1 MGAAREA
8 LWGYFRGRCDNSI
21 VGMITICIII
31 DTPDVKSIGILQ
43 NVKILLF

>member
-1 MGAAREA
+1 MSSVDRKTNN
-8 LWGYFRGRCDNSI
+8 LD
-21 VGMITICIII
+21 TICIII

>member
-21 VGMITICIII
+21 VGMITFNNR
-31 DTPDVKSIGILQ
+31 VR
-43 NVKILLF
+43 